1 MATVILELADDLM
14 SALGDN
20 SSDAAH
26 TMRLAAAFQLCAEG
40 RLSTSKAARLAGLSY
55 DAFLNAAVEHRADL
69 FPYSTE
75 EIENELAHNVDRE
88 NLEAIKEDLRR
99 GQPDHR

>member
-1 MATVILELADDLM
+1 MISVSFVLGGTIAGLGSRILDIMINIRVNTGGTLMATVILELADDLM

-40 RLSTSKAARLAGLSY
+40 RLSTSKAARLA
-55 DAFLNAAVEHRADL
+55 
-69 FPYSTE
+69 
-75 EIENELAHNVDRE
+75 
-88 NLEAIKEDLRR
+88 
-99 GQPDHR
+99 